1 MKTLPPASFIA
12 LSAARGFTLVMTL
25 SILAAVTILVV
36 GLFSI
41 VSRERLTSSSFDAVE
56 QADIAVQA
64 GLENAGMLLKEAL
77 RDENGLIMAV
87 PTAPWITLQ
96 DVETDPERLLET
108 EEGRAEAATLMAVRR
123 QTEAGSLNGFVW
135 SYTPLV
141 SGVRSSETIENQI
154 ANPDLAELRQIP
166 RPVVPGTY
174 ANGQPTFAH
183 EPRNPQQTVEQ
194 VRELK
199 RAAQRAAAVTPWRR
213 TPSMYWVELQS
224 PLAANAPPDSQGETV
239 ARFAF
244 YIEDLQGLSS
254 LGVFG
259 NNDPAAPG
267 ETPSGWHTRAE
278 PRLPNGSGVGSV
290 HAVPGLNLMNPAL
303 PRLNQASLHTLLQP
317 GADARLNATPPPTA
331 ALGALHRSLVSL
343 RPVLF
348 SPESWREAVL
358 RDDPAAGWTRRLPE
372 SLRQRSV
379 ETNNVQA
386 GLSRGSL
393 IDAALRGLE
402 EHTTAGLPAYD
413 ELALIP
419 HEPGIV
425 KDLNARKLNLNRL
438 LNDIQ
443 AIPAGPDRETK
454 KRQVV
459 NQIADH
465 IQAHLPN
472 FATNRAGGY
481 PFPNPPVPTTANM
494 PVGNVTADRA
504 RAYLRCLAAG
514 MIDYADTDS
523 LPTMDGNPFVDP
535 NANAGRDY
543 PTYRGTDAYPLVSEQ
558 WQRYRLETGA
568 PSGTLRWSVTT
579 YLELWNLT
587 NQDIAGE
594 VAAAYE
600 CTGDVP
606 VGFVT
611 YAVENSLNFVTSGK
625 PESIMGPGRGV
636 WHRAIPLNP
645 PLRPNEY
652 RVIAFP
658 PVVYDFP
665 TGPGVINSVT
675 YAGRDGAGN
684 DWRSRYRLLWKP
696 PGERDFVL
704 VDQPLRPLDRNQRT
718 TSTSSRQFFNTTNP
732 AMSHGNRVGN
742 RYQNNLGDVRAAFFL
757 NDLQAL
763 VTYENGSS
771 PWARNVRDNIKD
783 RMYGQNRV
791 YLWPDG
797 GHDSLAPATTV
808 GSLTRNPDDRATQP
822 ARHSQNNLA
831 ERQKFVQWISNRGFF
846 DSVTELGHIYDPLMW
861 DPNGGDEH
869 NELLLRDFASIRTGN
884 LAAPSHR
891 YGGGSTLRIG
901 RPEHERFR
909 IDYSAFPAAGRPA
922 TRQLSAT
929 TLLDLFHCGIPESVD
944 EARRL
949 GDLLRIH
956 GHVNLNTASRDTLRA
971 LVAGRLVMDPQLKLR
986 SQDAAPN
993 TPVELQPPTSRV
1005 STSASDIAAHADLIA
1020 DSIIR
1025 YRPYLTPAEVPEKV
1039 VMPTTAELAQRP
1051 LPRGVTIENTRGRPL
1066 IEREPL
1072 LGATIRAN
1080 TDRDIEPEWNDAA
1093 AEEAFARI
1101 FNSSTVRSR
1110 NFKVVITGQS
1120 VRRTR
1125 SGDTKV
1131 LATRSRLYHV
1141 FIRPIRDA
1149 NGNLIRQQTEIT
1161 YARTL

>member
-1 MKTLPPASFIA
+1 
-12 LSAARGFTLVMTL
+12 MTL

-64 GLENAGMLLKEAL
+64 GLENAGALLKEAL

-108 EEGRAEAATLMAVRR
+108 EEGKAEAATLMAVRR
-123 QTEAGSLNGFVW
+123 QTESGSLNGFVW

-141 SGVRSSETIENQI
+141 SGVRSSETIGNQI
-154 ANPDLAELRQIP
+154 ANPDLAELRQVA
-166 RPVVPGTY
+166 RPVVPGTFL
-174 ANGQPTFAH
+174 NGQPTFEH
-183 EPRNPQQTVEQ
+183 IPQIPNQTIEQ
-194 VRELK
+194 LRELK

-224 PLAANAPPDSQGETV
+224 PRLPDAPADSQGETV

-244 YIEDLQGLSS
+244 YIEDLQGLAS

-267 ETPSGWHTRAE
+267 EAASGWHTRAE
-278 PRLPNGSGVGSV
+278 PRLPNGQGVGSV
-290 HAVPGLNLMNPAL
+290 HVVPGLNLMDPAQ

-317 GADARLNATPPPTA
+317 NADARPTA
-331 ALGALHRSLVSL
+331 NPAPTTALGNLHRSLIGL

-358 RDDPAAGWTRRLPE
+358 RADPLTGWTGRQPE
-372 SLRQRSV
+372 NLRQRNL
-379 ETNNVQA
+379 ENTPTANGA
-386 GLSRGSL
+386 ARGSL
-393 IDAALRGLE
+393 TDSALRALE
-402 EHTTAGLPAYD
+402 EHTTAGLPPYD

-425 KDLNARKLNLNRL
+425 KQLNDRKLNLNRL
-438 LNDIQ
+438 LNDIERL
-443 AIPAGPDRETK
+443 PAGTGRETK
-454 KRQVV
+454 KREVV
-459 NQIADH
+459 DQIAQH
-465 IQAHLPN
+465 IQNHLPN

-481 PFPNPPVPTTANM
+481 PFPNPPIPTSNNM
-494 PVGNVTADRA
+494 PVGNVTTDRA
-504 RAYLRCLAAG
+504 RAYLKCLAAG

-535 NANAGRDY
+535 NLNNGRDY

-568 PSGTLRWSVTT
+568 PPGTVRWSVTT

-587 NQDIAGE
+587 NQDITGE

-600 CTGDVP
+600 CVGDVP
-606 VGFVT
+606 AGFVT
-611 YAVENSLNFVTSGK
+611 YAVENSQNFISAGS
-625 PESIMGPGRGV
+625 PEALMGPGRGAFHQAV
-636 WHRAIPLNP
+636 PLNP

-652 RVIAFP
+652 RVIAFQ

-665 TGPGVINSVT
+665 TGPGVINSLT
-675 YAGRDGAGN
+675 YAGRDGGGN
-684 DWRSRYRLLWKP
+684 DWQSRYRLLWRP
-696 PGERDFVL
+696 AGARDFVL
-704 VDQPLRPLDRNQRT
+704 VDQPLRTLDRNQRT
-718 TSTSSRQFFNTTNP
+718 TSSSNRQYFNTTNP
-732 AMSHGNRVGN
+732 AMSHGNRVAN

-757 NDLQAL
+757 NDKQAL

-771 PWARNVRDNIKD
+771 PWARNVRDNIRD

-797 GHDSLAPATTV
+797 GHDSLPPASPV

-822 ARHSQNNLA
+822 ARHSQNNVA
-831 ERQKFVQWISNRGFF
+831 ERQKFVQWISNRGRFE
-846 DSVTELGHIYDPLMW
+846 SVTELGHIYDPLMW

-869 NELLLRDFASIRTGN
+869 NEPLLRDFASLRTGN
-884 LAAPSHR
+884 NATPSHR

-901 RPEHERFR
+901 RPEHDRFR

-922 TRQLSAT
+922 TRQLSAS
-929 TLLDLFHCGIPESVD
+929 TLLDLFHCGIPESTD

-949 GDLLRIH
+949 GDLIRIH

-971 LVAGRLVMDPQLKLR
+971 IVAGRLVTDPQLKLR
-986 SQDAAPN
+986 SQDTQPN
-993 TPVELQPPTSRV
+993 TAVELQPPTSRV
-1005 STSASDIAAHADLIA
+1005 GPSATEINAHADLIA
-1020 DSIIR
+1020 DAIIR
-1025 YRPYLTPAEVPEKV
+1025 YRPYLTPAEIAEKV

-1051 LPRGVTIENTRGRPL
+1051 LPRGVTIETTRGRPL

-1072 LGATIRAN
+1072 LGASIRAN

-1110 NFKVVITGQS
+1110 NFKVVVTGQS

-1125 SGDTKV
+1125 SGETKV

-1141 FIRPIRDA
+1141 FVRPIRDA